1 MEECDYDQVSTMLPT
16 TNRSYSNC
24 DVAAAVFV
32 VEVNIV
38 AFVAVAAL
46 EMMTSEYRQLVIE
59 GSQVSPCN
67 EEVESV
73 RMSLH

>member
-1 MEECDYDQVSTMLPT
+1 MLPT
-16 TNRSYSNC
+16 TNRSYSNF

-73 RMSLH
+73 GISLH